1 MVDEVD
7 KTTVSEPD
15 KLDDKKAKAGKT
27 ASVKQKEDKKKD
39 TKGLSEEE
47 KKVADRAID
56 KKISKEDAKKEVARE
71 EVKSRTGHSA
81 EAMAEVGRTV
91 LHANDS
97 LGKESGKAANDL
109 GQVKGNAVEGMLEK
123 MTDSKV
129 AKKIVQ
135 SGLGSEFM
143 STGEGGLEQGARTVL
158 EKSKQLGEAAGMEA
172 MLAEAVIY
180 GKGMTMDELKKL
192 TPDKLK
198 EMVDQAKQNQVGTPD
213 KDGRVPADGLAKQW
227 EKLPKLGRPIPTVPL
242 NQKVEPPR
250 LPGSVIQKPQQHT
263 KVDMNKVRLPERGA
277 SK

>member
-1 MVDEVD
+1 MVN
-7 KTTVSEPD
+7 EPD
-15 KLDDKKAKAGKT
+15 KLDDKKIKAEKEAKKT
-27 ASVKQKEDKKKD
+27 EKEDKKKD

-47 KKVADRAID
+47 KKVADRAAD

-71 EVKSRTGHSA
+71 EVKSQTGYSA
-81 EAMAEVGRTV
+81 ESMAEVGKTV

-135 SGLGSEFM
+135 AGLGSEFM

-172 MLAEAVIY
+172 MLAEAAIY

-198 EMVDQAKQNQVGTPD
+198 EVVDKAKQNQTGAPTE
-213 KDGRVPADGLAKQW
+213 GLAKQW
-227 EKLPKLGRPIPTVPL
+227 EKLPKVGRPIPTFPVD
-242 NQKVEPPR
+242 QKVEPPR
-250 LPGSVIQKPQQHT
+250 LPSNVAQKPQQHT
-263 KVDMNKVRLPERGA
+263 KVDMKLRLPERGA